1 MENIVPKILTF
12 ADRQTEFDAK
22 FKSTGVTLKTYE
34 GTLKPCVIHCEIHGD
49 QTVST
54 YNNAF
59 KSKKGCPKCGL
70 ANQGYHA
77 GKLSDDEYLKLF
89 HEVHGDK
96 YTYDMTRDEKY
107 RITIHCPIHGDSKV
121 MPSRVAKGVGCPKCG
136 REANMSNLSRAGR
149 PKKSS

>member
-1 MENIVPKILTF
+1 MPKLYSL
-12 ADRQTEFDAK
+12 ADRQKEFDAK
-22 FKSTGVTLKTYE
+22 FKSTGMTLKTYE
-34 GTLKPCVIHCEIHGD
+34 GILKPCVVHCDIHGD
-49 QTVST
+49 KTVST

-70 ANQGYHA
+70 ANQGDHA

-107 RITIHCPIHGDSKV
+107 RITLFCPKHGASKLL
-121 MPSRVAKGVGCPKCG
+121 PSRIKEGRGCPQCG
-136 REANMSNLSRAGR
+136 KESRSTHLSKTGR

>member
-1 MENIVPKILTF
+1 MPKLYSL
-12 ADRQTEFDAK
+12 ADRQKEFDAK
-22 FKSTGVTLKTYE
+22 FKLTGVTLKTYE

-59 KSKKGCPKCGL
+59 KSKYGCP
-70 ANQGYHA
+70 
-77 GKLSDDEYLKLF
+77 KLF

-107 RITIHCPIHGDSKV
+107 RITLFCPEHGASKLL
-121 MPSRVAKGVGCPKCG
+121 PSHIANQKRGCPKC
-136 REANMSNLSRAGR
+136 ASVAAGQKR
-149 PKKSS
+149 SKKSS

>member
-1 MENIVPKILTF
+1 MPKLYSL
-12 ADRQTEFDAK
+12 ADRQKEFDAK
-22 FKSTGVTLKTYE
+22 FKLTGVTLKTYE
-34 GTLKPCVIHCEIHGD
+34 GTLKPCVIHCESHGD

-59 KSKKGCPKCGL
+59 KSKYGCPKCGGEVVKE
-70 ANQGYHA
+70 AGRQGS

-107 RITIHCPIHGDSKV
+107 RITLFCPEHGASKLL
-121 MPSRVAKGVGCPKCG
+121 PSHIANQKRGCPKC
-136 REANMSNLSRAGR
+136 ASVAAGQKR
-149 PKKSS
+149 SKKSS

>member
-1 MENIVPKILTF
+1 MENTVPKILTF
-12 ADRQTEFDAK
+12 ADRQAEFDAK
-22 FKSTGVTLKTYE
+22 FKLTGVTLKTYE

-59 KSKKGCPKCGL
+59 KSKYGCPKCGGEVVKE
-70 ANQGYHA
+70 AGRQGS

-107 RITIHCPIHGDSKV
+107 RITLFCPEHGASKLL
-121 MPSRVAKGVGCPKCG
+121 PSHIANQKRGCPKC
-136 REANMSNLSRAGR
+136 ASVAAGQKR
-149 PKKSS
+149 SKKSS